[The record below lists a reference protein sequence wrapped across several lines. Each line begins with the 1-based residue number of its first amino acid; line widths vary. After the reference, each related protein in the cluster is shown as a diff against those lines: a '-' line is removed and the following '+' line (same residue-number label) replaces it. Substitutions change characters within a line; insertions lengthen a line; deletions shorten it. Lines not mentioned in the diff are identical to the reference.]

1 MQTLYSPFKIVY
13 VNDTIDHIHFKASDS
28 LWSRNFKRGIASA
41 FQLKKLRSGAF
52 VEQEVILFNVI
63 TSYTF
68 CIVFNLIFV
77 FFTKKPGIHGDCSV
91 EYYVTKKSN
100 GQLLVRKNPV
110 LSTCIPNSCAIHSH
124 RSNVPEKKCF
134 DGESEGNVI
143 VGNEAMYNLVPR
155 DDKPTNQS
163 IDFDGYYLH
172 RVYVEGNTMLQTFES
187 TGETQLVVSKLTIT
201 FMESNEIVTSIDVQT
216 NMAAQNSN
224 LTVEEHSIIDVT
236 GGRQTFES
244 SELVRNTIELLGS
257 LADSLENGHI
267 RFDEPYE
274 HRVAEV
280 IQYFSR
286 CDFESLKSLY
296 QSINVGTSYRQETM
310 RNLFYDLVP
319 RSGTRYDFII

>member
-1 MQTLYSPFKIVY
+1 MYL
-13 VNDTIDHIHFKASDS
+13 IHFS
-28 LWSRNFKRGIASA
+28 
-41 FQLKKLRSGAF
+41 
-52 VEQEVILFNVI
+52 
-63 TSYTF
+63 
-68 CIVFNLIFV
+68 
-77 FFTKKPGIHGDCSV
+77 KKPGIHGDCSV

-100 GQLLVRKNPV
+100 GHLLVRKNPV

-155 DDKPTNQS
+155 GDKDDKPTNQS

-274 HRVAEV
+274 HRVVEV

-286 CDFESLKSLY
+286 CDLESLKSLY

-319 RSGTRYDFII
+319 RTGTRYDFII